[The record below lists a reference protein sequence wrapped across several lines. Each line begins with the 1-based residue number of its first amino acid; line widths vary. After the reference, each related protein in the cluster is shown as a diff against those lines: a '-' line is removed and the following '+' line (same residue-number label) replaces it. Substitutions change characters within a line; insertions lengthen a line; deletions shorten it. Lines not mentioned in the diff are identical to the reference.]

1 MLLERFLLGGHD
13 VTGFRDRQASKV
25 ALPVQI
31 LEATVKEKPFFRQQI
46 AGCGLLTS
54 SVDC

>member
-1 MLLERFLLGGHD
+1 MVLERFLQGGHD
-13 VTGFRDRQASKV
+13 VTGFRDHQASKV
-25 ALPVQI
+25 ALPVQM
-31 LEATVKEKPFFRQQI
+31 LEATVKEKPFYRQQI

>member
-13 VTGFRDRQASKV
+13 VTGFRHRQASKV
-25 ALPVQI
+25 ALPEQI